1 MIRRRSHGAVLGV
14 GLLAAM
20 TVAAQSQSWNLYNGD
35 TSLPTISFVGG
46 AMSPTKAASVDLALG
61 SASSPTPFV
70 MDTGSTGIVVSSN
83 FFTPGPN
90 DVYVGQGTQ
99 TYTSSGKVEH
109 GSFYLTN
116 VVIYE
121 NSTTPLA
128 TARVT
133 VLDVTSETCLSGYSN
148 LRGKSASDQRR
159 VYGDRFRS
167 WIEFNPTPGALQ
179 QHQSIHQYRFAG
191 LRPADQ

>member
-1 MIRRRSHGAVLGV
+1 MIRRRSHGAVLGI

-35 TSLPTISFVGG
+35 TSLPTIPFVGG

-90 DVYVGQGTQ
+90 ARLRREGRLKSTPAAEKCFPNTVKFLPDRY
-99 TYTSSGKVEH
+99 
-109 GSFYLTN
+109 
-116 VVIYE
+116 VVI
-121 NSTTPLA
+121 
-128 TARVT
+128 
-133 VLDVTSETCLSGYSN
+133 
-148 LRGKSASDQRR
+148 
-159 VYGDRFRS
+159 
-167 WIEFNPTPGALQ
+167 
-179 QHQSIHQYRFAG
+179 
-191 LRPADQ
+191 